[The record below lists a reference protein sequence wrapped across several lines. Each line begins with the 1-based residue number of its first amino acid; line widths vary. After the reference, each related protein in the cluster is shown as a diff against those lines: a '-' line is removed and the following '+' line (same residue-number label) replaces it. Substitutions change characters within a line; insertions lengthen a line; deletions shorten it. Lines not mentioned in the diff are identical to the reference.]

1 MNETPVPA
9 RGSTPSRPPAP
20 RPGPASKRGPHVGP
34 VPITLPLVLVVLV
47 LIGSLAYI
55 GWVAVS
61 VHDDQIPLL
70 AVGFAAFGA
79 GCAALSFGALLGMWH
94 AASRSESGRATALAI
109 VGGLAGL
116 AAIGSLTIAALLT
129 MVLNT

>member
-1 MNETPVPA
+1 VNEGPDLA
-9 RGSTPSRPPAP
+9 RGSAPNQAPAP
-20 RPGPASKRGPHVGP
+20 KPSSASRQGPHIGP

-47 LIGSLAYI
+47 LVGSLIFI
-55 GWVAVS
+55 GWVAAS
-61 VHDDQIPLL
+61 VHDNQIPLL
-70 AVGFAAFGA
+70 AVGFVAFGA
-79 GCAALSFGALLGMWH
+79 GCVALAVGSLLGMWH

-116 AAIGSLTIAALLT
+116 AAIGSFTIAALLT